1 MRNTYAFLAH
11 CMFIC
16 GIVYLFPIN
25 STSAQLSTQT
35 PATTPTVT
43 PASTPILP
51 NPIAVTTGEATNV
64 TAISATLHGTGSGRG
79 LTKVWFE
86 YDTASGSYQNT
97 SSTQNVSGSPFDIPI
112 SIDITGLM
120 NNTAYFY
127 RIVGQNS
134 SGDISYGSEKTFTT
148 LLTTA
153 TPAVTPTPG
162 ATPVTTTTPICDV
175 KAIMVSQKRLTLQK
189 GQTGEV
195 TVTLEGDNCFPT
207 GKIVTANISKI
218 SSKRISVSPK
228 SAITDEAGK
237 ATFTIT
243 AKDKNGKA
251 KVTFNTWNLKKAI
264 IVRVK

>member
-25 STSAQLSTQT
+25 STSAPLSTQT

-64 TAISATLHGTGSGRG
+64 TAISATLNGTGSGRG

-120 NNTAYFY
+120 SNTTYFY

-148 LLTTA
+148 LSTTA
-153 TPAVTPTPG
+153 TPV
-162 ATPVTTTTPICDV
+162 ATPVTTITPICNDES
-175 KAIMVSQKRLTLQK
+175 IGVSQKKLTLQRR
-189 GQTGEV
+189 QTGEV
-195 TVTLEGDNCFPT
+195 TVTLEGDYCFPT
-207 GKIVTANISKI
+207 GNIVTANISKFG
-218 SSKRISVSPK
+218 SKRILISPK
-228 SAITDEAGK
+228 SAITDETGK
-237 ATFTIT
+237 AAFTIT
-243 AKDKNGKA
+243 AKDKTGKA
-251 KVTFNTWNLKKAI
+251 KVTFNTWNVKKAI

>member
-1 MRNTYAFLAH
+1 MKNTDAYLTH
-11 CMFIC
+11 CMLIC

-25 STSAQLSTQT
+25 STSAQIATLI

-43 PASTPILP
+43 PTSTPILP
-51 NPIAVTTGEATNV
+51 NPIAVTTGEAANV
-64 TAISATLHGTGSGRG
+64 TSNSATLNGTGNGRG
-79 LTKVWFE
+79 LTTVWFE
-86 YDTASGSYQNT
+86 YGTVSVSYKNT
-97 SSTQNVSGSPFDIPI
+97 SLTQNVSSSPFDIPI

-120 NNTAYFY
+120 SNTTYFY

-134 SGDISYGSEKTFTT
+134 SGDISYGSEKSFTT
-148 LLTTA
+148 LSTTE
-153 TPAVTPTPG
+153 TPAVTATPG
-162 ATPVTTTTPICDV
+162 ATPVTTTTPICE
-175 KAIMVSQKRLTLQK
+175 AESLGVSQKRLTLQK

-207 GKIVTANISKI
+207 RNIVTANISKI
-218 SSKRISVSPK
+218 GSKRISVSPK

-251 KVTFNTWNLKKAI
+251 KVTFNTWNLKKVI